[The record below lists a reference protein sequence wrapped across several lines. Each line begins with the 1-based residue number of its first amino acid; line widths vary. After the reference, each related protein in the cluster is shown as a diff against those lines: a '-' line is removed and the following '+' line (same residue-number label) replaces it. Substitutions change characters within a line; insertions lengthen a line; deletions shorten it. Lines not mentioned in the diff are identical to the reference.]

1 MADGNTAIAPTL
13 RDVSLDD
20 KYTAESGHVFMTG
33 TQALVRLP
41 LEQHRRDKAAHLN
54 TAGFITGY
62 RGSPLGGYDQQLQRA
77 DKHLKEHQILFR
89 PGVNE
94 DLAATAVW
102 GSQQSGLWNDGKY
115 DGVFGIWYGK
125 GPGVDRC
132 GDAFKHANAAGTLK
146 NGGVLALAGD
156 DHMAK
161 SSTTAH
167 QSEYAFIDA
176 YIPILAPSGVQ
187 EFLDMG
193 LHGFAMSRFSGLW
206 TGFKCIGETVDSA
219 ATVNVDPDRINP
231 VIPTNFEMPEG
242 GLNSKLIVAE
252 FLMLEEIL
260 HKYKIPAA
268 LAYARANRLDRV
280 VWSAPTRRIGIVTTG
295 KSYLDV
301 RQALDDLG
309 LDEATA
315 AGIGLSIYKVA
326 MTWPLETEGARA
338 FAEGLETIFVV
349 EEKRSLIE
357 WQLKDALYS
366 VPADHRPDVIGKK
379 DRNGAPL
386 LPTNGELTPGM
397 IAREIAKLLDTE
409 AVPSGLRAR
418 IGERIA
424 QMDALQAASGG
435 NQPPSMVRTP
445 YFCSGCPHN
454 TSTKV
459 PEGSRAGAGIG
470 CHYMAMWMDRNTLG
484 FTHMGAEGANWTGQ
498 APFVETPHIF
508 QNLGDGTYYHS
519 GLLAV
524 RAAVA
529 AGTNI
534 TYKILYNDAVAM
546 TGGQA
551 HDGPLDPVQIAH
563 QVWAEGV
570 KQVQVVADEKEELPA
585 NANWPPGTKV
595 YERAELDKVQRDLR
609 EVQGVTA
616 IVYVQT
622 CAAEKRRRRK
632 RGRFPDPDQRI
643 FINQDVCEGCGD
655 CGVKSNCVSVTPVD
669 TEFGRKRRID
679 QSSCNKDFSCLKGFC
694 PSFVTVKGG
703 KPRKSKGVEGTE
715 PPHLLPVPEIPNLD
729 EPYGIMITGIGGS
742 GVITIGA
749 LLSMAAHVEGKA
761 STVMDM
767 TGLAQKGGAVW
778 SHLRIANTPEE
789 LHAVRIASG
798 GAKALIGCDLVT
810 SGQADTVSKL
820 TRGSK
825 AVVNSYRQFTGDFT
839 RNPDFQFPTEEIKG
853 RITSATGEDH
863 VDFLDATDIATRLM
877 GDSIATNMFML
888 GYAFQKG
895 MVPLSEAS
903 ILRAIEL
910 NEIAIDSNK
919 RSFAWGRAAAAN
931 LGMVMDI
938 LGGEKQ
944 ATGEPDIAKSLDEIV
959 AKRVAFL
966 TDYQNARYARGYQAL
981 VDKVRAAEQEKGL
994 GEDLT
999 KAVSKYYFK
1008 LMAYKDEYEVARLY
1022 TRPEFKAALEAQFEG
1037 DYTLEF
1043 NLAPPLLS
1051 KIDPVTG
1058 EPQKKTFGPGMMRK
1072 FEWLA
1077 KLRGLR
1083 GTPLDIFGRT
1093 EERKMERQLIRDYE
1107 KTVADLLAG
1116 LTRENHPYAVQI
1128 ASIPE
1133 HIRGYGHVKQR
1144 HLADAKANEEALW
1157 QAFRNPSAATAIAAE

>member
-1 MADGNTAIAPTL
+1 MADGNAGLATKL
-13 RDVSLDD
+13 SNVSLDD

-41 LEQHRRDKAAHLN
+41 LDQRRRDVKAGLN

-62 RGSPLGGYDQQLQRA
+62 RGSPLGGYDQQLSRAQR
-77 DKHLKEHQILFR
+77 HLKEHHVLFR

-102 GSQQSGLWNDGKY
+102 GSQQSGLWGDGKY

-125 GPGVDRC
+125 GPGVDRS
-132 GDAFKHANAAGTLK
+132 GDAFKHANAAGTLQH
-146 NGGVLALAGD
+146 GGVLAFAGD

-161 SSTTAH
+161 SSTSAH
-167 QSEYAFIDA
+167 QSEYAFVDA
-176 YIPILAPSGVQ
+176 FIPVLAPSGVQ

-219 ATVNVDPDRINP
+219 ATVNIDPDRVKPI
-231 VIPTNFEMPEG
+231 IPTDFEMPEG

-252 FLMLEEIL
+252 FLALEELL
-260 HKYKIPAA
+260 HKYKLPAA

-280 VWSAPTRRIGIVTTG
+280 TWSGPRRRIGIVTTG

-301 RQALDDLG
+301 RQALDELG
-309 LDEATA
+309 IDEAMA
-315 AGIGLSIYKVA
+315 AEIGLSIYKVA
-326 MTWPLETEGARA
+326 MTWPLETEGATA
-338 FAEGLETIFVV
+338 FASGLETMLVV
-349 EEKRSLIE
+349 EEKRSLME

-366 VPADHRPDVIGKK
+366 LPADRRPDIVGKK
-379 DRNGAPL
+379 DAKGAPL

-397 IAREIAKLLDTE
+397 IARVIAQLLDTD
-409 AVPSGLRAR
+409 AVPSGIRAR

-424 QMDALQAASGG
+424 KLDAIASATGG

-470 CHYMAMWMDRNTLG
+470 CHYMAMWMDRDTLG
-484 FTHMGAEGANWTGQ
+484 FTHMGAEGVNWTGQ
-498 APFVETPHIF
+498 APFVETKHLF

-519 GLLAV
+519 GLLAI

-546 TGGQA
+546 TGGQN
-551 HDGPLDPVQIAH
+551 HDGPLDPVSLAH
-563 QVWAEGV
+563 QVWAEGAKRV
-570 KQVQVVADEKEELPA
+570 TVVADEKEDLPE
-585 NANWPPGTKV
+585 NATWPPGTKV
-595 YERAELDKVQRDLR
+595 HERAELDKVQRELR
-609 EVQGVTA
+609 DIEGVTA

-632 RGRFPDPDQRI
+632 RGTFPDPDQRI
-643 FINQDVCEGCGD
+643 YINEAVCEGCGD
-655 CGVKSNCVSVTPVD
+655 CGVKSNCVSVTPID
-669 TEFGRKRRID
+669 TEFGRKRKID

-703 KPRKSKGVEGTE
+703 KPRKSKGVADTD
-715 PPHLLPVPEIPNLD
+715 PPHLLPVPDIPALD
-729 EPYGIMITGIGGS
+729 EPYGIIITGIGGT

-749 LLSMAAHVEGKA
+749 LISMAAHLEGKA
-761 STVMDM
+761 STAMDM

-778 SHLRIANTPEE
+778 SHLRIGNTPEE

-798 GAKALIGCDLVT
+798 GAKALIGCDLVV
-810 SGQADTVSKL
+810 SGQAETVSKL

-825 AVVNSYRQFTGDFT
+825 AVVNSHRTFTGDFT

-853 RITSATGEDH
+853 RITSAVGEEG
-863 VDFLDATDIATRLM
+863 VDFLEATDIATRLM
-877 GDSIATNMFML
+877 GDSIATNMFIM
-888 GYAFQKG
+888 GFAFQKG
-895 MVPLSEAS
+895 MIPLSVES
-903 ILRAIEL
+903 IMRAIEL
-910 NEIAIDSNK
+910 NEVAIDANK
-919 RSFAWGRAAAAN
+919 KSFNWGRAAAAN
-931 LGMVMDI
+931 LGMVMDL
-938 LGGEKQ
+938 LGDRKGS
-944 ATGEPDIAKSLDEIV
+944 GEPDIATTLDDIV

-966 TDYQNARYARGYQAL
+966 TNYQSAGYAKRYTKL
-981 VDKVRAAEQEKGL
+981 VDKVRAAEQAAGL
-994 GEDLT
+994 GEDLS
-999 KAVSKYYFK
+999 KAVAKYYFK

-1022 TRPEFKAALEAQFEG
+1022 SRPEFLEGVAAQFEG
-1037 DYTLEF
+1037 DYALEF

-1051 KIDPVTG
+1051 KIDPVTS
-1058 EPQKKTFGPGMMRK
+1058 EPQKKTYGPKMLKTFG
-1072 FEWLA
+1072 WLA
-1077 KLRGLR
+1077 RMRFLR

-1093 EERKMERQLIRDYE
+1093 EERRLERKLITDYE
-1107 KTVADLLAG
+1107 SSVEKLLAG
-1116 LTRENHPYAVQI
+1116 LSRANHRYAVEI
-1128 ASIPE
+1128 ASMPE
-1133 HIRGYGHVKQR
+1133 HIRGYGHVKLR
-1144 HLADAKANEEALW
+1144 HIEDVKANENALW
-1157 QAFRNPSAATAIAAE
+1157 LNFNNPQAATALAAE